1 MFGAKVLLSSAAL
14 SAVICA
20 VIMIWNL
27 ESFSCDV
34 TIAKVLMTMF
44 VICAVILTNEATK
57 L

>member
-20 VIMIWNL
+20 VIMVWNL
-27 ESFSCDV
+27 ESLSCDV

-44 VICAVILTNEATK
+44 IICAVILTKEATE